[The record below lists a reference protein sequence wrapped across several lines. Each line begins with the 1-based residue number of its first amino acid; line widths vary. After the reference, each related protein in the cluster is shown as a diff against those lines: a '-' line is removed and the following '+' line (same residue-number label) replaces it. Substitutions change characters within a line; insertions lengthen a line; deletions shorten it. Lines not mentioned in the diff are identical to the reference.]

1 MGREWYW
8 SARPSQGRGNREEI
22 NPGCMSC
29 MFHYSNS
36 TGNSS
41 SSCRPP
47 PASSSSSLPS
57 PPSANRTSQ
66 RKGFEAPRNS
76 LELGEEEASSAT
88 SAVKGELYDVPVGVE
103 VRPLPAPLSKSN
115 NKMTVFSE
123 DEKRS
128 SQAETP
134 RTPSVIARLMGL
146 EIPAD
151 QCLSPMTPDTPPFM
165 EQQAQSRMT
174 NKRRHVIGD
183 GCGRE
188 SPSPRQPLRSLNCN
202 VSAPPPARTVDV
214 VGSRSLPETPRVSST
229 WSRDVEARLSLQ
241 LNEENTRKAVHG
253 FGYSSADYPLPSS
266 ASAARSRKKDRGR
279 HHDENKSPKS
289 LYRAREIVKQA
300 KESFNNRR
308 GGGGEHDSG
317 GDEIKSKS
325 KRSRPPEKKLAMA
338 DPPSSTCSP
347 QIRPFLE
354 VANNKTEDVIRKP
367 LAQPPMA
374 LRSRSPDQLSSSRT
388 VGDTRDYGEAKVV
401 KVVLNKCRKADYER
415 FTGRIKRQTRSL
427 PTLASL
433 FHSAD
438 SLPQRNQPD
447 KNNSSSSPSATT
459 SRLNESSQAV
469 PRPPLPIGSTS
480 HPSNGERNR
489 LRKAPKDKD
498 SELRYVTSILE
509 RAGIGGTHMLRW
521 YSPSLPIDPI
531 VFHRLEL
538 EFPFLLVGEGKR
550 CKGSEVE
557 TEGRALVGPLRHRW
571 NRKLLFHLVEEILG
585 DLLLGRSDI
594 FSSPCTGS
602 GSSSFRL
609 VRRDNCGMIEREA
622 LLQQLVAQIESFPA
636 ADCRVVGDIDA
647 LVAGDLRQANVRRL
661 LLHPFVTEE
670 AGDVALEVEQEILD
684 DLLGETAASLAL
696 SAEV

>member
-1 MGREWYW
+1 MGRDW
-8 SARPSQGRGNREEI
+8 SWSTRPSPGRGDREEI

-29 MFHYSNS
+29 MFPYSNS
-36 TGNSS
+36 TGNSNS
-41 SSCRPP
+41 SSRAP
-47 PASSSSSLPS
+47 PS

-66 RKGFEAPRNS
+66 RKGLEAPRNS
-76 LELGEEEASSAT
+76 LELGEEEAS

-103 VRPLPAPLSKSN
+103 VRPFPAPLSKSN
-115 NKMTVFSE
+115 NKMTVFLE

-146 EIPAD
+146 EIPAE

-165 EQQAQSRMT
+165 EPQAQSRMT

-188 SPSPRQPLRSLNCN
+188 SPSPRNPLRSLNCSN

-229 WSRDVEARLSLQ
+229 GSRDVEARLSLQ
-241 LNEENTRKAVHG
+241 LNKENTHEAVHG
-253 FGYSSADYPLPSS
+253 FGSSSADYPLPS
-266 ASAARSRKKDRGR
+266 AAYAARSRKKDHGR
-279 HHDENKSPKS
+279 HHDENKSPRS
-289 LYRAREIVKQA
+289 LYHAREIVQQV

-308 GGGGEHDSG
+308 GGGGDSGSG

-325 KRSRPPEKKLAMA
+325 KRTRPPEKKLAMA
-338 DPPSSTCSP
+338 DPPSSTCSR

-374 LRSRSPDQLSSSRT
+374 LPSRSPDQLSSSRT
-388 VGDTRDYGEAKVV
+388 VGGTRDRGEAKVV

-415 FTGRIKRQTRSL
+415 FTGRIKKQTRSL

-433 FHSAD
+433 FLSAD
-438 SLPQRNQPD
+438 SLPQRNLPD
-447 KNNSSSSPSATT
+447 KNNSSSSPSTTT
-459 SRLNESSQAV
+459 SRLNEASQAV

-480 HPSNGERNR
+480 HPSNSERNHR
-489 LRKAPKDKD
+489 PRKAPKDKD
-498 SELRYVTSILE
+498 SELRYVKCILQ
-509 RAGIGGTHMLRW
+509 RAGIGGAHTLRW
-521 YSPSLPIDPI
+521 YSPSLPVDPI

-557 TEGRALVGPLRHRW
+557 NENRALVGPLRHRW

-585 DLLLGRSDI
+585 DLLLGRSDL

-602 GSSSFRL
+602 GSSSSRL
-609 VRRDNCGMIEREA
+609 VRRENYGMIEGEA
-622 LLQQLVAQIESFPA
+622 LLQQLVAQIESFPD

-670 AGDVALEVEQEILD
+670 AGDLALEVEQEILD